1 MSQKLKLCTIVSV
14 LISIMLC
21 SDASAQR
28 TMKGQSAPSLSA
40 VRTDSSYG
48 GELTYNQYTLVGMWN
63 AGVRVS
69 DYTLA
74 TTTEYPIEAI
84 QIAATSSYLARI
96 AATRSRRL
104 NVYGGGGIFLGY
116 EFFDPFKKLPEHI
129 VTESKSGCFV
139 YGILAKTELEFFLSR
154 QFAIVGTAAIP
165 INFQS
170 QTGWFHWEAGI
181 GIRINI

>member
-1 MSQKLKLCTIVSV
+1 
-14 LISIMLC
+14 
-21 SDASAQR
+21 
-28 TMKGQSAPSLSA
+28 MKGQSAPSLSA
-40 VRTDSSYG
+40 VRTDSSFG
-48 GELTYNQYTLVGMWN
+48 GEITYNQYTLVGMWN
-63 AGVRVS
+63 AGARVS

-84 QIAATSSYLARI
+84 QITATSSYLGRI

-104 NVYGGGGIFLGY
+104 NLYGGGGIFFGY
-116 EFFDPFKKLPEHI
+116 EFLDPFKKLLDHI
-129 VTESKSGCFV
+129 IPESKDGCFV
-139 YGILAKTELEFFLSR
+139 YGILAKTELELFLSR
-154 QFAIVGTAAIP
+154 QFAIVGTATIP